1 MGKEQS
7 PDKLQRAI
15 SSILEELKCKDQF
28 VLPNCWP
35 TVNGGGYTWTSDS
48 GSFGDVAVG
57 INGFSSE
64 QEVHIVLGRNQLE
77 IKETRDRGGERGQRR
92 EGIITSHFNPNLAH
106 IEH

>member
-1 MGKEQS
+1 
-7 PDKLQRAI
+7 
-15 SSILEELKCKDQF
+15 
-28 VLPNCWP
+28 
-35 TVNGGGYTWTSDS
+35 
-48 GSFGDVAVG
+48 VAVG